1 MHHETS
7 HASLPLETLRQMS
20 ETIASEMSAFAGS
33 GGEPIATTGG
43 GSAHRALPADLQQR
57 FIALRTALFQ
67 HGVYDPVLVRFDTA
81 SAPQASNGE
90 IAAQLTRIAES
101 L

>member
-1 MHHETS
+1 MHHEAH
-7 HASLPLETLRQMS
+7 HASLPLETLKQMS
-20 ETIASEMSAFAGS
+20 ASVAAELTALGGS
-33 GGEPIATTGG
+33 TGEPVAATGG

-67 HGVYDPVLVRFDTA
+67 RGVYDPVLGRFDTA
-81 SAPQASNGE
+81 SAPQASTGE
-90 IAAQLTRIAES
+90 IAAQLTKIAES